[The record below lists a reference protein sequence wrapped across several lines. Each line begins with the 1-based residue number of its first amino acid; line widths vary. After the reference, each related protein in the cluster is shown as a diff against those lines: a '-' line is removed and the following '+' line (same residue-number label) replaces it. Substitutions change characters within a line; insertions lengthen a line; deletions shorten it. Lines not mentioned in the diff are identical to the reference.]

1 MAPPAQASSSTS
13 QKGLCQAQVAY
24 KKQPGTLE
32 LFKDRLVFSSAGQ
45 PQPLTI
51 DNDRMT
57 TMFASKDGAAKVALK
72 IALRPRTATSVGDES
87 YNFQFTA
94 GSSAVS
100 DRERF
105 KKELS
110 AIINS
115 NRERALA
122 EPLVAAATYQTDED
136 VKPTVDQLS
145 AVDKS
150 KQKAS
155 APVPQAKSGNLTR
168 SASPT
173 TQRASRAASTT
184 HGAQTLSAAAAT
196 TSTSDIQLR
205 RLVLQA
211 DPPLKQLYTDLVIG
225 RQISDTEF
233 WEGREDLLEA
243 ARAVE
248 NQMRG
253 KSGAMVD
260 LRPETDEKGDVTVKI
275 TPQLIADIFAE
286 YPMVLR
292 AYNENVPD
300 PLDEQ
305 QFWTRY
311 FQSKLFNR
319 NRTANRAAV
328 ANVKDDPIFDR
339 YLGEEDDDIEPK
351 NLKSHDI
358 YRLLDLAATEEDQHE
373 VVNRGDLTMRPGRER
388 GALPLIRRF
397 NEHSERLLNQ
407 SLGRTLHSGQI
418 NPGNAG
424 DRDYFNDILLD
435 DLVDTS
441 VSDRIRLELQPDK
454 VRTAFGADVHDQNDL
469 LARLDRE
476 KVVYETQA
484 TIENWQP
491 RLNETMMTK
500 RAIDHGVQDMIK
512 VVKQKV
518 DRTSKES
525 GIGGGISKTTLQSS
539 YQVAATSNEFL
550 RLFWQTVLPPKPN
563 DISALALAPPK
574 ERAARAERYK
584 GCLDNSLVRINT
596 VLDGGGGSNAQRT
609 KEEQSRIE
617 AALQPVKE
625 AVEHAIEF
633 YKTRTT

>member
-1 MAPPAQASSSTS
+1 MAPAASSSS
-13 QKGLCQAQVAY
+13 GKSLCQAQVAY

-32 LFKDRLVFSSAGQ
+32 LFNDKLIFRSAGQ
-45 PQPLTI
+45 PQPLAI

-57 TMFASKDGAAKVALK
+57 TMFASKEGAAKVALK
-72 IALRPRTATSVGDES
+72 IALRPLTATSVGDES

-110 AIINS
+110 TIINS

-122 EPLVAAATYQTDED
+122 DPPAPLPSAGAPNPMQVDQD
-136 VKPTVDQLS
+136 VKPSPAQLS
-145 AVDKS
+145 AADKG
-150 KQKAS
+150 KQKAG
-155 APVPQAKSGNLTR
+155 PV
-168 SASPT
+168 
-173 TQRASRAASTT
+173 
-184 HGAQTLSAAAAT
+184 AQAAT
-196 TSTSDIQLR
+196 SAISARSGTPSTGSRQGTVAQPSSSSTSDFHLR
-205 RLVLQA
+205 KLVLQA

-225 RQISDTEF
+225 RQISDAEF

-243 ARAVE
+243 ARAIE

-311 FQSKLFNR
+311 FQSKLFSR

-407 SLGRTLHSGQI
+407 SLGRTLNSGQI

-435 DLVDTS
+435 DLIDTS
-441 VSDRIRLELQPDK
+441 SSDRLRLELQPDK
-454 VRTAFGADVHDQNDL
+454 VRTAFGADVHDDNDL
-469 LARLDRE
+469 LSRLDRE
-476 KVVYETQA
+476 KVVYETQDE
-484 TIENWQP
+484 IEHWEP
-491 RLNETMMTK
+491 RLNDKMMTK
-500 RAIDHGVQDMIK
+500 RAIDESVSDMMR

-518 DRTSKES
+518 ERSSKETGS
-525 GIGGGISKTTLQSS
+525 GGGISKTTLQSS

-550 RLFWQTVLPPKPN
+550 RLFWQTVLPPKLN

-584 GCLDNSLVRINT
+584 GCLDNSIVRIKT
-596 VLDGGGGSNAQRT
+596 VLDGGGGAAGGTQRT
-609 KEEQSRIE
+609 NEEQARVE
-617 AALQPVKE
+617 AALLPVKE
-625 AVEHAIEF
+625 AVEHALEF
-633 YKTRTT
+633 YKTRTS